1 MKIEY
6 IQSNPLAKPIHRRIQ
21 TTATMKERLLMDIF
35 LAILPA
41 IFWGSIVLFNVKLGG
56 GPYSQVLGTT
66 IGALILSFGIY
77 LFIQPELNST
87 IIIVGI
93 VSGLFWTVGQVN
105 QLKTFQ
111 YIGVS
116 KTMPISTGMQLVST
130 ALFGVIVFHEWS
142 TTTTVILGVIAL
154 ICIVVGIVFTSY
166 EEKKGNEEESGNFKK
181 AILTLIVSTIGY
193 LIYVVVAR
201 LFNVDGWVALF
212 PQAIGMFISAVIL
225 TFRHKPFNK
234 YAIRNII
241 PGLIWALGNMFLFIS
256 QPRVGVATSFSL
268 SQMGIVISTLG
279 GIFILGERKTK
290 KQLVLISFGI
300 ILIIIGGV
308 LLGIAKQ

>member
-1 MKIEY
+1 
-6 IQSNPLAKPIHRRIQ
+6 
-21 TTATMKERLLMDIF
+21 MDIL

-56 GPYSQVLGTT
+56 GPYSQTLGTT
-66 IGALILSFGIY
+66 IGALLFSVVIY
-77 LFIQPELNST
+77 LVVHPVLTPT
-87 IIIVGI
+87 IFIVGI
-93 VSGLFWTVGQVN
+93 VSGLFWALGQSN
-105 QLKTFQ
+105 QLKTID

-142 TTTTVILGVIAL
+142 TTTTVILGVLAL
-154 ICIVVGIVFTSY
+154 IFIVIGIVLTSV
-166 EEKKGNEEESGNFKK
+166 EDKKDDNQNAQFKKG
-181 AILTLIVSTIGY
+181 IVTLIISTIGY

-212 PQAIGMFISAVIL
+212 PQAIGMFIGGLIL
-225 TFRHKPFNK
+225 TYKHYPFNN

-241 PGLIWALGNMFLFIS
+241 PGLIWAAGNMFLFIS
-256 QPRVGVATSFSL
+256 QPKVGVATSFSL

-279 GIFILGERKTK
+279 GIFLLGEK
-290 KQLVLISFGI
+290 KSKRQLVFITIGI
-300 ILIIIGGV
+300 ILIILGGV
-308 LLGIAKQ
+308 FLGMAKS